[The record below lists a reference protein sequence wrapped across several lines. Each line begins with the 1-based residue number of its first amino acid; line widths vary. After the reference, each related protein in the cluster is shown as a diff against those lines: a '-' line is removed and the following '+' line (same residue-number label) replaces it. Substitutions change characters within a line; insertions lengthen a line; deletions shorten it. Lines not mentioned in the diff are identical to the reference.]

1 MRRKNI
7 LIFSTI
13 IIIILSFI
21 GGYFIMQNYKKQ
33 EAADQFLK
41 EEAPRIEKYLKYNYN
56 NIENVTFTKVDYT
69 GMGTPYIEGY
79 VNGDKDLYFTTSI
92 YNNHFEKNVGM
103 PIEMYEWAKYPVD
116 KTVTEIQQEENSKKQ

>member
-1 MRRKNI
+1 MKKQPIFVVSI
-7 LIFSTI
+7 L
-13 IIIILSFI
+13 IIILSCFI
-21 GGYFIMQNYKKQ
+21 GYVLWKKH
-33 EAADQFLK
+33 EIHLANETFLK

-92 YNNHFEKNVGM
+92 YNDHFEKNVGM

>member
-1 MRRKNI
+1 
-7 LIFSTI
+7 
-13 IIIILSFI
+13 
-21 GGYFIMQNYKKQ
+21 MQNYKKQ

-69 GMGTPYIEGY
+69 GMDTPYIEGY

-92 YNNHFEKNVGM
+92 YNDHFEKNVGM